1 MIKDFRYLRPQDLK
15 EALGMLR
22 EHAGEAK
29 VICGGQSLLILMR
42 QGLVAPEYLIDIK
55 HLEELNYIRLG
66 EDGLRIGATT
76 THRALEKSKELAQ
89 RYPIIPEMEET
100 LASVQTR
107 NWGTIGGNL
116 SHADPAGD
124 PAPVLIALGA
134 KVKLA
139 NVDGTR
145 EMALEDFFLDYFE
158 TALEEDELLV
168 EIFVP
173 PLPARTGVAF
183 EKFTIIGC
191 DMAIVSATARVT
203 LDERGKAA
211 EARVVLGG
219 AAPRPLRVKGAEEV
233 LVGEDLTEELLEEA
247 GRKAFEECE
256 PISDIHASE
265 GYRRELVKV
274 LTKRMLQKAW
284 QRAAQG

>member
-1 MIKDFRYLRPQDLK
+1 MIKDFRYLRPQDLQ

-55 HLEELNYIRLG
+55 HLEELSYIRLD

-76 THRALEKSKELAQ
+76 THRALEKSKELAE

-100 LASVQTR
+100 LASIQTR

-139 NVDGTR
+139 KADGTR

-168 EIFVP
+168 EISVP
-173 PLPARTGVAF
+173 PVPARTGVAF

-191 DMAIVSATARVT
+191 DMGIVSATARVT
-203 LDERGKAA
+203 LDEGGRAA

-219 AAPRPLRVKGAEEV
+219 AAPTPLRAKGAEEV
-233 LVGEDLTEELLEEA
+233 LVGEDLREELLEEA
-247 GRKAFEECE
+247 GRKASEECE

-265 GYRRELVKV
+265 GYRRELVRV
-274 LTKRMLQKAW
+274 LTKRMLRKAW